1 MRSVFLYVR
10 EFHNSLNDKDY
21 CWTKEYET
29 PYSPDCLSH
38 QFQNILKSANLPEV
52 RFHDLRHSHATFLLM
67 QGVPL
72 KVISELMGHSSTN
85 ITQDIYS
92 HVLLQM
98 QQQAADA
105 VDDILNEKKRKRI
118 LAFIL
123 DP

>member
-1 MRSVFLYVR
+1 MIKITAGQKNTKPLIPLTAYPISSKIY
-10 EFHNSLNDKDY
+10 LNQ
-21 CWTKEYET
+21 
-29 PYSPDCLSH
+29 P
-38 QFQNILKSANLPEV
+38 NLPEV